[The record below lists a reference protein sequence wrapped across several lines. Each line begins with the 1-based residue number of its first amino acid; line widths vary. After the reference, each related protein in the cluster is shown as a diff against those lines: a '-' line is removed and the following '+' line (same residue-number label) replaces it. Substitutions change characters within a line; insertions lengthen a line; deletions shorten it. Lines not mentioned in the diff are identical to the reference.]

1 MAWMDEIVPSL
12 ERGNW
17 LYKFI
22 CFFLG
27 KRRSKM
33 SYKEIYALIY
43 ELNKNNLGEEE
54 AKKAAII
61 RVVELYKHHHN
72 GEEPK

>member
-17 LYKFI
+17 LYKLI

-54 AKKAAII
+54 AKKVAII
-61 RVVELYKHHHN
+61 RVVELYKHNHN
-72 GEEPK
+72 GEQPK

>member
-12 ERGNW
+12 EHGNW

-54 AKKAAII
+54 AKKVAII
-61 RVVELYKHHHN
+61 RVVELYKHNHN